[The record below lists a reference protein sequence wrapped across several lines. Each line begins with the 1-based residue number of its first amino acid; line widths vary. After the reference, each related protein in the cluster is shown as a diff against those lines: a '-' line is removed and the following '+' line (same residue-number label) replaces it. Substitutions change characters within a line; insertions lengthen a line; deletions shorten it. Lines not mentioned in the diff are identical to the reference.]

1 VGASFERCEGAAL
14 EPSVAVGYS
23 SNYYEEDGFT
33 HVLLTLGLPLKLT
46 ETATLTL
53 YIAGN
58 LPLEVLE
65 ADQDAEMFGG
75 VALAVSF

>member
-1 VGASFERCEGAAL
+1 
-14 EPSVAVGYS
+14 
-23 SNYYEEDGFT
+23 
-33 HVLLTLGLPLKLT
+33 LTLGLPLKLT
-46 ETATLTL
+46 ETATLTP
-53 YIAGN
+53 YIAAN